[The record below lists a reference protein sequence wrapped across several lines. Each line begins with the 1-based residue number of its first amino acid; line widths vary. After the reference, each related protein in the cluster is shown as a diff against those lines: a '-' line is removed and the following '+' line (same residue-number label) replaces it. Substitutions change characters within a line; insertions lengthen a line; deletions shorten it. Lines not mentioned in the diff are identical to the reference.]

1 MLLETLFLL
10 LPVAAASGWVAG
22 RRGKPIVKDG
32 PHSPISPVYLKGLN
46 FLLNEQPDKAI
57 DVFIQLLEVDSDTIE
72 THLALGSLFR
82 RRGEVDRAIR
92 IHQNLIARPSLTK
105 EQRSQAL
112 FELGQDY
119 LKAGLLD
126 RAESLFSD
134 LIASAPHTEVAL
146 NYLIDI
152 YQQERDWEKA
162 IETARRIEVK
172 TGNKQ
177 YARVAHYYCELAEQA
192 VRGGDKS
199 RAQKLV
205 RKALATNK
213 NSVRASLLE
222 GKLEIQNGN
231 DKAAIK
237 ALRRIEQQDI
247 TYLSEAI
254 PLLVECYQRQ
264 DRMDELMDYLEQL
277 MSQQQAVSAVLV
289 LSEQIQKQRGE
300 NEATH
305 FITESLK
312 KHPSIKLLDK
322 LIDLNIKQTAEPV
335 RDKLQVLKD
344 VTAKLL
350 ANKPVYQCHLCGFSS
365 KQLYWQ
371 CPGCRT
377 WESLKPIQGVEGD

>member
-10 LPVAAASGWVAG
+10 LPVAAVSGWVAG
-22 RRGKPIVKDG
+22 RRSKPVDQESPRNTI
-32 PHSPISPVYLKGLN
+32 SPIYLQGLN

-57 DVFIQLLEVDSDTIE
+57 DVFIQILEVDSDTIE

-119 LKAGLLD
+119 LRAGLLD
-126 RAESLFSD
+126 RAEALFSD

-177 YARVAHYYCELAEQA
+177 YSRVAHYYCELAEQA
-192 VRGGDKS
+192 IRNGDKI

-205 RKALATNK
+205 RKALNTNK
-213 NSVRASLLE
+213 KSVRASLLE

-247 TYLSEAI
+247 TYLGEAI

-264 DRMDELMDYLEQL
+264 ERMDELMDYLEQL

-289 LSEQIQKQRGE
+289 LSEQIQKQQGE
-300 NEATH
+300 NEAVH

-312 KHPSIKLLDK
+312 NHPSIKLLDK

-335 RDKLQVLKD
+335 RDKLQILKD
-344 VTAKLL
+344 VTSKLL

>member
-10 LPVAAASGWVAG
+10 LPVAAVSGWVAG
-22 RRGKPIVKDG
+22 RRSKTAVPEKPQGTI
-32 PHSPISPVYLKGLN
+32 SPIYLQGLN
-46 FLLNEQPDKAI
+46 YLLNEQPDKAI

-105 EQRSQAL
+105 EQRSQSL

-119 LKAGLLD
+119 LRAGLLD
-126 RAESLFSD
+126 RAETLFSD
-134 LIASAPHTEVAL
+134 LITSSPHTEVAL

-172 TGNKQ
+172 TGNNQ
-177 YARVAHYYCELAEQA
+177 YARVAHYYCELAEQS
-192 VRGGDKS
+192 VQRGDKS

-205 RKALATNK
+205 RKALSTNR

-222 GKLEIQNGN
+222 GKLEYQSGN
-231 DKAAIK
+231 DKAAIR
-237 ALRRIEQQDI
+237 ALRRIENQDI
-247 TYLSEAI
+247 TYLGEAI
-254 PLLVECYQRQ
+254 PLLVECYQRM
-264 DRMDELMDYLEQL
+264 DRKDELMEYLQQL
-277 MSQQQAVSAVLV
+277 MTQQQAVSAVLV
-289 LSEQIQKQRGE
+289 IAEQIQKQQGE
-300 NEATH
+300 NEAVH
-305 FITESLK
+305 FITDSIK
-312 KHPSIKLLDK
+312 QHPSIKLLDK
-322 LIDLNIKQTAEPV
+322 LIDLNIKQAIDPV
-335 RDKLQVLKD
+335 RGKLQILKD

-377 WESLKPIQGVEGD
+377 WESLKPIQGIEGE

>member
-10 LPVAAASGWVAG
+10 LPVATVSGWVAG
-22 RRGKPIVKDG
+22 RRSKPDNLDKSRSSI
-32 PHSPISPVYLKGLN
+32 SPIYLQGLN
-46 FLLNEQPDKAI
+46 YLLNEQPDKAI
-57 DVFIQLLEVDSDTIE
+57 DVFIQILEVDSDTIE

-126 RAESLFSD
+126 RAETLFSD

-172 TGNKQ
+172 TGHKQ
-177 YARVAHYYCELAEQA
+177 NSRVAHYYCELADQA
-192 VRGGDKS
+192 IRNGDKS

-205 RKALATNK
+205 KKALTTNK

-237 ALRRIEQQDI
+237 SLRRIEQQDI

-264 DRMDELMDYLEQL
+264 ERMDELMDYLEQL
-277 MSQQQAVSAVLV
+277 MSQQQALSAVLV
-289 LSEQIQKQRGE
+289 LSEQIQKKQGE
-300 NEATH
+300 NEAVR

-322 LIDLNIKQTAEPV
+322 LIDLNITQTTEPV
-335 RDKLQVLKD
+335 RDKLQILKE
-344 VTAKLL
+344 VTSKLL
-350 ANKPVYQCHLCGFSS
+350 ANIPVYQCHVCGFSS

>member
-10 LPVAAASGWVAG
+10 LPVAAVSGWVAG
-22 RRGKPIVKDG
+22 RRSKPDIQES
-32 PHSPISPVYLKGLN
+32 PRSPISPIYLKGLN
-46 FLLNEQPDKAI
+46 YLLNEQPDKAI
-57 DVFIQLLEVDSDTIE
+57 DVFIQLLEVDSETIE

-119 LKAGLLD
+119 LRAGLLD
-126 RAESLFSD
+126 RAESLFSE
-134 LIASAPHTEVAL
+134 LITSSPHTEVAL

-162 IETARRIEVK
+162 IETARRLEVK
-172 TGNKQ
+172 TGNSQ
-177 YARVAHYYCELAEQA
+177 YSRVAHYYCELAEQA
-192 VRGGDKS
+192 LRGGDKN
-199 RAQKLV
+199 RAQKLIK
-205 RKALATNK
+205 KALSTNK

-222 GKLEIQNGN
+222 GKIEIQTGN

-237 ALRRIEQQDI
+237 ALRRIEHQDK
-247 TYLSEAI
+247 TYLAEAI

-264 DRMDELMDYLEQL
+264 GRMDEMTEYLEQL
-277 MSQQQAVSAVLV
+277 MMQQQADSAVLV
-289 LSEQIQKQRGE
+289 LSEQILKQQGE
-300 NEATH
+300 DEAIK
-305 FITESLK
+305 FITDSLK
-312 KHPSIKLLDK
+312 AKPSINLLDK
-322 LIDLNIKQTAEPV
+322 LIALNIKQTPESE
-335 RDKLQVLKD
+335 RDKLEVLKE
-344 VTAKLL
+344 VTGKLV

-377 WESLKPIQGVEGD
+377 WESLNPIQGIEGD

>member
-10 LPVAAASGWVAG
+10 LPVAAVSGWVAG
-22 RRGKPIVKDG
+22 RRSKPVVQDR
-32 PHSPISPVYLKGLN
+32 PHNTISPIYLKGLN
-46 FLLNEQPDKAI
+46 YLLNEQPDKAI
-57 DVFIQLLEVDSDTIE
+57 DVFIKLLEVDSNTIE

-105 EQRSQAL
+105 DNRSQAL

-119 LKAGLLD
+119 LRAGLLD
-126 RAESLFSD
+126 RAEALFSD

-172 TGNKQ
+172 TGSSQ
-177 YARVAHYYCELAEQA
+177 YSRVSHYYCELAEQA
-192 VRGGDKS
+192 LQNGDKS
-199 RAQKLV
+199 RAHKLV
-205 RKALATNK
+205 RKALSTNK

-222 GKLEIQNGN
+222 GRLEIQGGN
-231 DKAAIK
+231 DKSAIR
-237 ALRRIEQQDI
+237 ALRRVEQQDI
-247 TYLSEAI
+247 AYLGEAI

-264 DRMDELMDYLEQL
+264 DRMDELMDYLQQL
-277 MSQQQAVSAVLV
+277 MSQQQAISAVLM
-289 LSEQIQKQRGE
+289 LSEQIQKQQGE
-300 NEATH
+300 SEAIY
-305 FITESLK
+305 FITESIK
-312 KHPSIKLLDK
+312 EHPSIKLMDK
-322 LIDLNIKQTAEPV
+322 FIALNIKQSTEPM
-335 RDKLQVLKD
+335 RDKLQILKD

>member
-1 MLLETLFLL
+1 MLLESLFLL
-10 LPVAAASGWVAG
+10 LPVAAVSGWVAG
-22 RRGKPIVKDG
+22 RRNQLTQQENPANTI
-32 PHSPISPVYLKGLN
+32 SPIYLKGLN

-92 IHQNLIARPSLTK
+92 IHQNLIARPSLSK

-119 LKAGLLD
+119 LRAGLLD
-126 RAESLFSD
+126 RAEALFSE

-177 YARVAHYYCELAEQA
+177 HTRVAHYYCELAEQA
-192 VRGGDKS
+192 MHNGDKS
-199 RAQKLV
+199 RAHKLA
-205 RKALATNK
+205 RKALGTNK
-213 NSVRASLLE
+213 NSVRGSLLE
-222 GKLEIQNGN
+222 AKLEIQNGN

-237 ALRRIEQQDI
+237 ALRRVEQQDSS
-247 TYLSEAI
+247 YFGEAV

-264 DRMDELMDYLEQL
+264 SKMAELVDYLEQI
-277 MSQQQAVSAVLV
+277 MSQQQTVSAVLV
-289 LSEQIQKQRGE
+289 LSEQIQKQQGE
-300 NEATH
+300 NEAVH
-305 FITESLK
+305 FITEALK
-312 KHPSIKLLDK
+312 THPSIKLLDK
-322 LIDLNIKQTAEPV
+322 LIDLNITQTTETA

-344 VTAKLL
+344 VTSKLL

-377 WESLKPIQGVEGD
+377 WESLKPIQGTEGE